1 MKYKTIL
8 VIFIIA
14 FISSTLLAF
23 NTRCD
28 KQNSCEIVNDKIP
41 HDFIKGINN
50 GYFGMV
56 IFGALALIT
65 FSHIKNPGRRKKA
78 IIHIGLIAGSI
89 VSLYFLYL
97 QQFVFNAY
105 CKYCVVIDL
114 SVLIALVIA
123 IFTWK
128 K

>member
-14 FISSTLLAF
+14 FISSTLLVFKAPCDTQ
-23 NTRCD
+23 NTCGA
-28 KQNSCEIVNDKIP
+28 VKIP
-41 HDFIKGINN
+41 YDFIKGINN
-50 GYFGMV
+50 GYFGML
-56 IFGALALIT
+56 IFGFLALVT
-65 FSHIKNPGRRKKA
+65 FSHIKNPRKRKKA
-78 IIHIGLIAGSI
+78 IIHAGLVIGSV

-105 CKYCVVIDL
+105 CKYCLVIDFGIL
-114 SVLIALVIA
+114 FGLLIAV
-123 IFTWK
+123 FTWK

>member
-8 VIFIIA
+8 IIFIIA

-23 NTRCD
+23 KAPCDAQNT
-28 KQNSCEIVNDKIP
+28 CEAIQEIP
-41 HDFIKGINN
+41 HSFVGGINN
-50 GYFGMV
+50 GYLGMA
-56 IFGALALIT
+56 IFLFMSLIT
-65 FSHIKNPGRRKKA
+65 FSHIKNPRRRKKA
-78 IIHIGLIAGSI
+78 IIHVGLIIGSVI
-89 VSLYFLYL
+89 ALYFLYL

-114 SVLIALVIA
+114 GVLIALVIA